1 MGLVCGPST
10 TRVEMIGGGV
20 MELVGVVGGV
30 VVGVV
35 GAVDAVVQLGVGATY
50 LPTVSEIC

>member
-1 MGLVCGPST
+1 MPP
-10 TRVEMIGGGV
+10 GGV
-20 MELVGVVGGV
+20 VVGVVGGV

>member
-1 MGLVCGPST
+1 
-10 TRVEMIGGGV
+10 MIPG
-20 MELVGVVGGV
+20 GVVGTLGDV
-30 VVGVV
+30 EAEVVGVD